1 MFNYQEFDVVSFY
14 DYANPLVGNSGSFVC
29 DAVLVEVSE
38 GEEVISC

>member
-14 DYANPLVGNSGSFVC
+14 DNAIPFGGNTWSFVC

-38 GEEVISC
+38 GEEIISC